1 MCGFLFQNLDEMEDV
16 EEGKK
21 ELITREITQFR
32 QQMKVSTISS

>member
-1 MCGFLFQNLDEMEDV
+1 MEDV

-32 QQMKVSTISS
+32 QQMKVRWTYE